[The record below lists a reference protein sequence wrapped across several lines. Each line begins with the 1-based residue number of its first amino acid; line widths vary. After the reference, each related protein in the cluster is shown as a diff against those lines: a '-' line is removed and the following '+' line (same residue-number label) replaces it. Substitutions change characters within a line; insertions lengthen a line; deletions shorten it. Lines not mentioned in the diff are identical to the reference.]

1 MLFAIRCLDRN
12 DGADLREA
20 TGAAHSAYMKARMAA
35 IVFGGPLMADDGKTR
50 IGTLIV
56 VDMATRVD
64 VDAFLAHE
72 PYKRA
77 GLFAHCEVYPYQL
90 IVERGQPCQ

>member
-1 MLFAIRCLDRN
+1 MLWKGRRESDNIEDDRGGGGFGPAGG
-12 DGADLREA
+12 DGGFRLP
-20 TGAAHSAYMKARMAA
+20 
-35 IVFGGPLMADDGKTR
+35 GGSFPGRRGGGMS